1 MSNLLTAIEI
11 VKACKGEKKACL
23 EAIQTE
29 LNVTRANASV
39 YLFKANKA
47 LAAKAS
53 EPEVQVSEVSK
64 PVAVSKPDVEYSAE
78 DYAEYATA
86 MDERANQDL
95 SPMEIGE
102 YFVMMDNLQ
111 VFA

>member
-11 VKACKGEKKACL
+11 VKACNGDKKASL
-23 EAIQTE
+23 EAIQAQ

-47 LAAKAS
+47 LATKAP
-53 EPEVQVSEVSK
+53 EPVVETPKVLK
-64 PVAVSKPDVEYSAE
+64 LVAVSKPAVTYSDE

-102 YFVMMDNLQ
+102 YFVMMENLKE
-111 VFA
+111 FA